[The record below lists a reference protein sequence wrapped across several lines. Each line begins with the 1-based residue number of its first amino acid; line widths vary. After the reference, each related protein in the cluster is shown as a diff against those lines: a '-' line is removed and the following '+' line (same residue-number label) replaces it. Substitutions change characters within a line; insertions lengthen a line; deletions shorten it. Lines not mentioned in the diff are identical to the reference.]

1 MSAYITSKF
10 ALEGEAMAYEVEPFW
25 IKVVVIEPGFIRT
38 NFQAVT
44 AKKDIDSSSHYLSR
58 MQKAGNYFNSLMEQ
72 ASSSEQVS
80 VILQAVTTDNPQL
93 RYTVGEDAAKDI
105 QAKMNMS
112 DNEFKKIVMQNFSI

>member
-1 MSAYITSKF
+1 
-10 ALEGEAMAYEVEPFW
+10 
-25 IKVVVIEPGFIRT
+25 
-38 NFQAVT
+38 
-44 AKKDIDSSSHYLSR
+44 